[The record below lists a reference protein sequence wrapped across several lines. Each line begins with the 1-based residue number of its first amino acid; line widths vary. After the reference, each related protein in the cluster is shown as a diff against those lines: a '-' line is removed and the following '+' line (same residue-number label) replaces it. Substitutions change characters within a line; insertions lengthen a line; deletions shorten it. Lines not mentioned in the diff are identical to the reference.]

1 MPEAEPAHTEACT
14 EACANP
20 WLLLIHSI
28 PPKPDYFR
36 VKIGRRLQRLGAVAI
51 KNSVYVLPKTDATYE
66 DFQWL
71 LREITAGG
79 GEASLCEASFMD
91 GLLDDGV
98 RALFD
103 EARNDDY
110 RELAAEARLVIE
122 MLESDEQSGERR
134 RHVAAELVKLN
145 RRLAEVKAID
155 FFEAPERELAQSALS
170 EIEAMLQP
178 MKTEAGSGT
187 GGHTATSDS
196 GLRSAFRGRTWVTR
210 RGVHVDRI
218 ASAWLI
224 RRFIDPEARF
234 KFAAP
239 KGYLA
244 HPGELRFDMF
254 EAEYTHEGSDCTFE
268 TLLKRFQLDDPG
280 LVAVAEIV
288 HDIDYKESRFGREE
302 TAGVASMIHGIAL
315 AHTEDAARL
324 ENGGTIFDG
333 LYRHFLDRT
342 NNK

>member
-14 EACANP
+14 DACTYP
-20 WLLLIHSI
+20 WLLLIHSL

-103 EARNDDY
+103 KARNADY
-110 RELAAEARLVIE
+110 KELAVKARLVIE
-122 MLESDEQSGERR
+122 MLESAEQSGERR
-134 RHVAAELVKLN
+134 HVGAELVKLN

-155 FFEAPERELAQSALS
+155 FFEAPERESAQSALS
-170 EIEAMLQP
+170 EIEAKLRP
-178 MKTEAGSGT
+178 TKTVAGSGT
-187 GGHTATSDS
+187 GEHTASSDS
-196 GLRSAFRGRTWVTR
+196 GFPSAFRGRTWVTR

-268 TLLKRFQLDDPG
+268 TLLKRFGLDNPG

-288 HDIDYKESRFGREE
+288 HDIDYKESRFAREE

-315 AHTEDAARL
+315 AHTEDAARF

-333 LYRHFLDRT
+333 LYRHFLEREEQ
-342 NNK
+342 